1 MDKINE
7 FLAAAFTVTVSTIA
21 WVIKKMFSRI
31 ERLEDKVDHVERNLL
46 TRGDLEQIK
55 DTQNLILQHLLEHRK
70 TEQDDNG

>member
-31 ERLEDKVDHVERNLL
+31 ERLEDKVGHVERNLL
-46 TRGDLEQIK
+46 TREDLEQIK

>member
-1 MDKINE
+1 MEKTNE
-7 FLAAAFTVTVSTIA
+7 LLAAAFTITVSTIA

-31 ERLEDKVDHVERNLL
+31 ERLEDKVDHVERSLL
-46 TRGDLEQIK
+46 TREDLEQIK